1 MSESMLAHSP
11 ILPTFP
17 EGTWKEGRKERG
29 ILWKSVS
36 EDAGAKKKK
45 GVGEG
50 QKCID
55 THFLCLLSS
64 LPTRLNSTDADI
76 DLVHS

>member
-36 EDAGAKKKK
+36 EDAGAKKK
-45 GVGEG
+45 GGGG
-50 QKCID
+50 QKCTN
-55 THFLCLLSS
+55 THFLYLLSS
-64 LPTRLNSTDADI
+64 LPTRLNSSDADI